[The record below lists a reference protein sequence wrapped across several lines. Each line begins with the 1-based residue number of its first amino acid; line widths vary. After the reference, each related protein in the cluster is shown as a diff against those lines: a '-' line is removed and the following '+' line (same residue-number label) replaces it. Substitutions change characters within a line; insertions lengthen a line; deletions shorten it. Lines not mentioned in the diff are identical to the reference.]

1 MARIPTAALTNIP
14 IRRTMMS
21 TTMPYPRRA
30 SVDLEGV
37 GTRGRP
43 SLGSAPTCSATEVCD
58 GTIDDLG
65 CAVLVDPERV
75 HAESVDL
82 LVDHG
87 RHVRKDRILSK
98 GLCAVVLLAEYEGSL
113 PREFGEVLVVRPHEI
128 GTFTPLGVPF
138 HRRIL
143 NGETQGLQQLG
154 LGRSRSGDRITP
166 PWPVDGDDVHLPIG
180 NFDRCCRV
188 GNVGVEVRDGFLCLL
203 LQAECAREFEGK
215 LLPGLPPVIDDDRR
229 RDLTELINIVS

>member
-75 HAESVDL
+75 HAEAVDL
-82 LVDHG
+82 FVDHG
-87 RHVRKDRILSK
+87 HHVRKDRILSE
-98 GLCAVVLLAEYEGSL
+98 GLSPFVLLAEYEGRP
-113 PREFGEVLVVRPHEI
+113 PREFGEVRGVRPNEI
-128 GTFTPLGVPF
+128 GTFPPLGVPF
-138 HRRIL
+138 CRRIL
-143 NGETQGLQQLG
+143 NGETQGLQDLG
-154 LGRSRSGDRITP
+154 WGRPRS
-166 PWPVDGDDVHLPIG
+166 
-180 NFDRCCRV
+180 
-188 GNVGVEVRDGFLCLL
+188 
-203 LQAECAREFEGK
+203 
-215 LLPGLPPVIDDDRR
+215 
-229 RDLTELINIVS
+229 S